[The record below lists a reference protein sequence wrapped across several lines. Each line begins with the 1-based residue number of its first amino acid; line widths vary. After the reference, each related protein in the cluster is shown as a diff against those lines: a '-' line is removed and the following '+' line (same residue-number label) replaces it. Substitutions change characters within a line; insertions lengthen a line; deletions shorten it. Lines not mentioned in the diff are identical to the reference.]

1 MPTVKITQSLVK
13 QLENTGKPK
22 TKGKYYDQSLSGFLV
37 VHYTS
42 GRTAFCVRTRIKGKD
57 TLQTIGKHPALSVQE
72 ARDKARVAL
81 SAMFDGINPKQE
93 QARQEQHS
101 RAMSVTLRHQLEK
114 YLKARNLKTEKD
126 YRNCLE
132 NYMSKWMDKPVR
144 SLSRMEYE
152 EAYLDV
158 KTNVSQATATKMNRY
173 LSAVLNWTMADE
185 VQGER
190 LLKENVTDVIKE
202 KRYSTAVKPKED
214 YLEATE
220 VEKLLDYLT
229 WHREHPQW
237 TPDGVTDRGAA
248 FVLLLLYTGLRKTE
262 ALSLRWENI
271 DFESLVFTVQE
282 TKNNIEHY
290 VPMSNPVLAVLWRLA
305 GNEKPLEGWVF
316 PSATK
321 SGHWANP
328 SKTIANIAKASGVDF
343 RLHDLRRTFATHA
356 RILGMDYD
364 LIRRSMNHKSGG
376 HITDKYI
383 VERIELIR
391 PVFDKIA
398 EGFSNYSIGEHTGKG
413 YPKQYYEDRAKISTI
428 TDELQGF

>member
-1 MPTVKITQSLVK
+1 MPTVKITQALVK
-13 QLENTGKPK
+13 QLETTGKPK

-42 GRTAFCVRTRIKGKD
+42 GRIAFCVRTRIKGKD
-57 TLQTIGKHPALSVQE
+57 TLQTVGKHPAVSVQE

-101 RAMSVTLRHQLEK
+101 KAMSVTLRRQLEK
-114 YLKARNLKTEKD
+114 YLKARNLKTERD

-132 NYMSKWMDKPVR
+132 NYMSNWMDKPVR

-152 EAYLDV
+152 ETYLDV
-158 KTNVSQATATKMNRY
+158 KSNVSQATATKMNRY
-173 LSAVLNWTMADE
+173 VSAVLNWTMADE

-214 YLEATE
+214 YLDADKVDT
-220 VEKLLDYLT
+220 LMNHLI
-229 WHREHPQW
+229 WHIQNPDLES
-237 TPDGVTDRGAA
+237 DGVTYSGAA

-262 ALSLRWENI
+262 ALSLRWENV
-271 DFESLVFTVQE
+271 DFENQVFTVQE
-282 TKNNIEHY
+282 TKNGIEHY
-290 VPMSNPVLAVLWRLA
+290 VPMSKFVSQVIARL
-305 GNEKPLEGWVF
+305 GRKGRPSEGWVF
-316 PSATK
+316 PSKTR
-321 SGHWANP
+321 SGHWTNP
-328 SKTIANIAKASGVDF
+328 SKTIANISEASGVDF

-356 RILGMDYD
+356 RILGMEYD

-376 HITDKYI
+376 QITDRYI

-398 EGFSNYSIGEHTGKG
+398 EGYNDYSHGYISAFGE
-413 YPKQYYEDRAKISTI
+413 E
-428 TDELQGF
+428 